1 MRFEEFNQED
11 ILHLF
16 NSISQEV
23 DQLFFLV
30 DNAFRVQYINKAF
43 SQYVKKD
50 ISEIIDKEFG
60 ESLGCSN
67 MEKDEKGC
75 AFTSYCGFCEIR
87 DHLHKVFN
95 KQLDRAEFE
104 LVREFTLLD
113 EVLVRHLKF
122 KIIPLQLHSSNFA
135 LVIMDDIGAKDVG
148 Q

>member
-1 MRFEEFNQED
+1 MKFEEFNQED

-16 NSISQEV
+16 NCISQEV

-43 SQYVKKD
+43 SEYVKKD

-60 ESLGCSN
+60 EALGCSN

-75 AFTSYCGFCEIR
+75 AFTSYCGYCEIR
-87 DHLHKVFN
+87 SHLHKVFD
-95 KQLDRAEFE
+95 KSLEKTEFE
-104 LVREFTLLD
+104 LVREFKLLD

-122 KIIPLQLHSSNFA
+122 KIIPLQLHFNNFA
-135 LVIMDDIGAKDVG
+135 LVIMDDVGARTHS
-148 Q
+148 